1 MAKRR
6 AKPVAAPQQFP
17 KSSFAFGQSAASEAP
32 PEPDEKPDDF
42 DEADALAEPAR
53 QASPEAA
60 AEQRLGSLAD
70 HLERTGR
77 HPVVIFGI
85 GSAGKTTLLMSLV
98 QAINRSNEVNI
109 FLGEPILPE
118 EDPRA
123 EQSHEQAIT
132 FFEHDAQAFALG
144 EPVPPTRL
152 DDPYFIPVDI
162 VHKRNGRVVRLALLE
177 GKGEWYAPITGAKK
191 GSMFQKFKRDL
202 ADLLE
207 LYGESITVLWVAPYA
222 IGAGKKR
229 DTRNSD
235 LGLTGAINNYRKH
248 RTAIG
253 QDHHLFLLNKWDCY
267 APPLQDNPQFS
278 VVTDTLVD
286 ALIGELYPNAWPNYE
301 ALSLQTVGR
310 RFFMQYASGH
320 IVGDQVR
327 VPPQRHRS
335 AFDRY
340 PRTVWNW
347 LYGNATQSEVGAA
360 GARTRETLF
369 PDILPRPKRAET
381 LLEKLI
387 RLILPR

>member
-6 AKPVAAPQQFP
+6 TPSSPAATQAYP
-17 KSSFAFGQSAASEAP
+17 KSSFAFGKDTANDAAPAEAAEDSE
-32 PEPDEKPDDF
+32 DEDD
-42 DEADALAEPAR
+42 LAEPA
-53 QASPEAA
+53 AVPAA
-60 AEQRLGSLAD
+60 AARQGSLAD

-118 EDPRA
+118 EDSRA

-162 VHKRNGRVVRLALLE
+162 IHKRNGRVVRLALLE
-177 GKGEWYAPITGAKK
+177 GKGEWYAPITGVKK

-207 LYGESITVLWVAPYA
+207 LYGESITVLWVAPFA
-222 IGAGKKR
+222 IGTGKKR

-253 QDHHLFLLNKWDCY
+253 QDYHLFLLNKWDCY

-286 ALIGELYPNAWPNYE
+286 DLIGELYPNAWPNYE
-301 ALSLQTVGR
+301 ALSLQTTGR

-347 LYGNATQSEVGAA
+347 LYGNATQTEVGAA

-369 PDILPRPKRAET
+369 PDVLPRPARREPFW
-381 LLEKLI
+381 EKLS
-387 RLILPR
+387 RMILSR